1 MKVARV
7 GDSFSGVVTLPD
19 PKSSS
24 GFTPTMIVGRFI
36 SSYEPHIKVGEGGIP
51 IITTTSQA
59 EPTGLYT
66 NPHTGEKVP
75 AWVPTS
81 LSVTVVGRSKSVVGG
96 DKVASPYVGS
106 LVVDEPSCTN
116 VEIG

>member
-7 GDSFSGVVTLPD
+7 GDSFSGVVALPN
-19 PKSSS
+19 PKASS
-24 GFTPTMIVGRFI
+24 GYTPTMIVGRFI
-36 SSYEPHIKVGEGGIP
+36 SSYEPNIKVGEGGIP

-66 NPHTGEKVP
+66 NPHTGEQVP

-81 LSVTVVGRSKSVVGG
+81 ITVTVVGRSKSAVGG
-96 DKVASPYVGS
+96 DTVESPYVGS
-106 LVVDEPSCTN
+106 LVVDNPSCAN
-116 VEIG
+116 VDIR